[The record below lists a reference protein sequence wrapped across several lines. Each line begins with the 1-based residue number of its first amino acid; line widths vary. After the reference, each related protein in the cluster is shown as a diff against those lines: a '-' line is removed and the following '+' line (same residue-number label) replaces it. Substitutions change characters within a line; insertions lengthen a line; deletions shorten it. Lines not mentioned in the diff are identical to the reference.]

1 MRPRNWWGRRCALVR
16 ELRRRSTEDRAQSG
30 LPAEI
35 WILVTA
41 SFVIALGFGIVAPA
55 LPQYARSFGVGVTAA
70 SAVISAFAL
79 MRLLFAPLSG
89 RLVQRSGERPVYLT
103 GLLIVAL
110 STGACAFAQG
120 YWQLLIFR
128 GLGGIGSTMFT
139 VSAIGLI
146 IRMSPPQSRAR
157 VSGLYATSFLL
168 GSISG
173 PLLGS
178 ALIGFGLRVPFAIY
192 SVALLVAA
200 AVVYFRLRD
209 STLAKPDTS
218 TDVRTMTLREGLA
231 RSPYR
236 ASLMS
241 NFANGWAVM
250 GVRTA
255 MVPLFVVE
263 ALHRSDALSGIA
275 LTVFAVGNAIVL
287 LPAGRLSDRWGR
299 RPFLIVGA
307 TVCGAATIAMGLT
320 DNLWLFFVAS
330 LIGGMGSGLINPAQ
344 QAAVADVI
352 GSTARGGPVLAV
364 FQMVADVGSVV
375 GPLVA
380 GLLVQHFSY
389 ATAFTVTGALLLVA
403 ALCWVA
409 VPETLVRAEP
419 SGRDTDPDE

>member
-1 MRPRNWWGRRCALVR
+1 MRWWG
-16 ELRRRSTEDRAQSG
+16 TENHARSG

-79 MRLLFAPLSG
+79 MRLIFAPVSG
-89 RLVQRSGERPVYLT
+89 RLVQRSGERPVYLA

-120 YWQLLIFR
+120 YWQLLVFR
-128 GLGGIGSTMFT
+128 ALGGIGSTMFT
-139 VSAIGLI
+139 VSAVGLI
-146 IRMSPPQSRAR
+146 IRMSPVHSRGR

-168 GSISG
+168 GSVSG

-192 SVALLVAA
+192 SVALLIAA
-200 AVVYFRLRD
+200 AVVFVKLRD
-209 STLAKPDTS
+209 SALAKPDTDTS
-218 TDVRTMTLREGLA
+218 VRTMTLREGLA
-231 RSPYR
+231 RSAYR
-236 ASLMS
+236 SALVS

-255 MVPLFVVE
+255 IVPLFVVE
-263 ALHRSDALSGIA
+263 ALHRSDALAGIA
-275 LTVFAVGNAIVL
+275 LTVFAVGNALVL
-287 LPAGRLSDRWGR
+287 LPAGRLSDRLGR
-299 RPFLIVGA
+299 KPFLVIGSS
-307 TVCGAATIAMGLT
+307 VCGVATIAMGFTENVL
-320 DNLWLFFVAS
+320 LFFTTS
-330 LIGGMGSGLINPAQ
+330 LIAGMGSGLINPAQ
-344 QAAVADVI
+344 QAAVADVV
-352 GSTARGGPVLAV
+352 GSKARGGPVLAA

-380 GLLVQHFSY
+380 GIAAQHVSY
-389 ATAFTVTGALLLVA
+389 AAAFTITGATLLVA
-403 ALCWVA
+403 AIAWMV
-409 VPETLVRAEP
+409 VPDTLVR
-419 SGRDTDPDE
+419 SDPMKA